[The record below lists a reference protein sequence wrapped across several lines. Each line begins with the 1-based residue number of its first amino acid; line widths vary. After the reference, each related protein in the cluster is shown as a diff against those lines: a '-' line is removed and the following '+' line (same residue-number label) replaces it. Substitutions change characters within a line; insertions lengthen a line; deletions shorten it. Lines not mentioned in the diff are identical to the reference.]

1 MKHLPDHVL
10 AADRPLTARERLRLI
25 LEVCAL
31 RLAVA
36 RIMRAEPDAR
46 AAVGALRRRVTRP
59 QRPERAEPPE
69 RLIARLAWG
78 SRTVLERLPGD
89 HRCLAQS
96 LVLTGLLTRRGI
108 ASRVVIGVRKVA
120 PTEPMTAHAWVTVD
134 GRAVSPPG
142 EHAELVDL

>member
-1 MKHLPDHVL
+1 MKHLSDHVL
-10 AADRPLTARERLRLI
+10 AADRPLTAPERLRLI

-31 RLAVA
+31 RLTVA
-36 RIMRAEPDAR
+36 RILRGEPDPR
-46 AAVGALRRRVTRP
+46 AAVGALRRRVA
-59 QRPERAEPPE
+59 RPERDQAAAPPD

-108 ASRVVIGVRKVA
+108 GSRVVIGVRKVA

-134 GRAVSPPG
+134 GRAVSPAG
-142 EHAELVDL
+142 DHAELVDL